1 MDKMGSE
8 SKVSDQMVK
17 RLASKLYHAERR
29 RNITAVAAI
38 VLSSMLIIL
47 SFSTIM
53 SIETAMRRSQQ
64 MLIGTQAEG
73 IYMNISYNW
82 FEELR
87 DRGYFDKISIVLYMG
102 HYETAS
108 STGDKNRI
116 FFTDEETAS
125 WNFNELLEGRWPEA
139 DGEIVVD
146 ERFVQEHGGEIEVG
160 DTMPIL
166 LKTADNEIRQDVV
179 ICGICACNDELDE
192 ARMYVSEAFE
202 KKDKSVFAMYA
213 FCRFEKDR
221 YTDEDLKNFLL
232 EINPHADIIA
242 LVNPAAGNR
251 PGTGYI
257 VLIGGLIMLS
267 VICAGLM
274 IYTIYYISTVKN
286 VVQYG
291 QLKLIGVTGKQI
303 KAIIR
308 QHALR
313 QFLAGVPIGCLLGVV
328 FGYVLMPV
336 ASFYMGIRGGCEFKV
351 KPGYFLCA
359 AVLSYVVVYIG
370 VRKPMRILAK
380 TPPIHAAGFTDSRRE
395 NIGKVRNARFT
406 PGRFARRNIKRRG
419 KNTALVAFSMS
430 IVILLFVTTTN
441 MVHSLNL
448 DALLSMINLFA
459 DIEIASEDYL
469 YGLDAGEAG
478 GNYPIPNS
486 LREELEKITQN
497 VETVYHYQLLMPL
510 FLDGEDAENYCRAVV
525 DNERYLKSIAEDEGL
540 YDIMVGRAL
549 TYRETGKPVVMQ
561 ESYRFYEYSQIAGV
575 EVFEGSLDQEKFES
589 GEYVLAVALDGEG
602 SSLYHAG
609 DVVEL
614 YDEFPEEEAYSYEQD
629 ENGKFPYFES
639 LRKKKYTVMA
649 VVGDTYRNQ
658 MAWGD
663 ENTTGLAYILPAQ
676 MMEHLHR
683 MPDLFLVTI
692 NVPDAEML
700 KQVETD
706 VRECLKKMNGEGE
719 VSYRSKGVYREGL
732 DRLGMIVSLFGNGL
746 AVIVGMMALVNFIN
760 SSVSGIAERKEEFST
775 LQAIGMMKRL
785 LLKVLRLENLYTI
798 LLAVIPGYLLGQS
811 VSVVMIH
818 KVSERIPYLKCDVTL
833 PPGILLS
840 VLIVMLSMLYPN
852 RRTDIGDRKRVY
864 R

>member
-1 MDKMGSE
+1 
-8 SKVSDQMVK
+8 
-17 RLASKLYHAERR
+17 
-29 RNITAVAAI
+29 
-38 VLSSMLIIL
+38 
-47 SFSTIM
+47 
-53 SIETAMRRSQQ
+53 
-64 MLIGTQAEG
+64 
-73 IYMNISYNW
+73 
-82 FEELR
+82 
-87 DRGYFDKISIVLYMG
+87 
-102 HYETAS
+102 
-108 STGDKNRI
+108 
-116 FFTDEETAS
+116 
-125 WNFNELLEGRWPEA
+125 
-139 DGEIVVD
+139 
-146 ERFVQEHGGEIEVG
+146 
-160 DTMPIL
+160 
-166 LKTADNEIRQDVV
+166 
-179 ICGICACNDELDE
+179 
-192 ARMYVSEAFE
+192 
-202 KKDKSVFAMYA
+202 
-213 FCRFEKDR
+213 
-221 YTDEDLKNFLL
+221 
-232 EINPHADIIA
+232 
-242 LVNPAAGNR
+242 
-251 PGTGYI
+251 
-257 VLIGGLIMLS
+257 
-267 VICAGLM
+267 
-274 IYTIYYISTVKN
+274 
-286 VVQYG
+286 
-291 QLKLIGVTGKQI
+291 
-303 KAIIR
+303 
-308 QHALR
+308 
-313 QFLAGVPIGCLLGVV
+313 
-328 FGYVLMPV
+328 
-336 ASFYMGIRGGCEFKV
+336 
-351 KPGYFLCA
+351 
-359 AVLSYVVVYIG
+359 
-370 VRKPMRILAK
+370 
-380 TPPIHAAGFTDSRRE
+380 
-395 NIGKVRNARFT
+395 
-406 PGRFARRNIKRRG
+406 
-419 KNTALVAFSMS
+419 MS

-840 VLIVMLSMLYPN
+840 VLIVMFSMLYPN
-852 RRTDIGDRKRVY
+852 HRTDIGDRKRVY